1 MSRLAEILPRR
12 LDLRILFLALALT
25 AIGIG
30 MVVSTTAGTPRA
42 DLAGKQIF
50 FAVLGLIAAGVLLA
64 IDYRILLQYS
74 PGLYGLTLLV
84 LLWLPM
90 FGTRIAGA
98 KSWVKVSG
106 GFQLQ
111 PSEFA
116 RISIALLLAWILE
129 NDDRALLRSRTIW
142 ALVAAVGVPVIL
154 VMLQPDLGVALTYL
168 PFLLTALFFGGLPGR
183 WWAIL
188 IVSGTLAVGGSWFL
202 LKEYQK
208 DRIRT
213 VLDPNLAA
221 RGAGYQV
228 RQARIAIGSGGIF
241 GKGWKRG
248 TQSRLG
254 FLPVRHTDF
263 IFAALAEE
271 WGFAGVTIF
280 LALYGFLIA
289 QGLAL
294 ARDARERGWALLV
307 LLLILHIAAQ
317 AVVNLAMNVGVMP
330 TTGITLPFV
339 SYGGSSLIA
348 TWCMVGLMLSV
359 AYRRYVTVS
368 ITSPVPS

>member
-1 MSRLAEILPRR
+1 MSRLAEVIPRR
-12 LDLRILFLALALT
+12 IDLRILFLALALT
-25 AIGIG
+25 AVGIA
-30 MVVSTTAGTPRA
+30 MVVSTTMGTPRG
-42 DLAGKQIF
+42 DLAGRQVL

-64 IDYRILLQYS
+64 VDYRILLQYS

-84 LLWLPM
+84 LLYLPI
-90 FGTRIAGA
+90 FGGRIAGA
-98 KSWVKVSG
+98 RSWIKVGG

-129 NDDRALLRSRTIW
+129 SDDRALLRSRTIW
-142 ALVAAVGVPVIL
+142 ALGAAVGAPVVL
-154 VMLQPDLGVALTYL
+154 VLLQPDLGVALTYL
-168 PFLLTALFFGGLPGR
+168 PFLAVALFFGGIPGR
-183 WWAIL
+183 WWALL
-188 IVSGTLAVGGSWFL
+188 IVTGTLAIGGSWFL
-202 LKEYQK
+202 LKDYQK

-213 VLDPNLAA
+213 FLDPNLAA

-228 RQARIAIGSGGIF
+228 RQARIAIGSGGIL

-271 WGFAGVTIF
+271 WGFAGVAVF

-294 ARDARERGWALLV
+294 ARDARDRGGSMLV
-307 LLLILHIAAQ
+307 LLLVLNIAAQ
-317 AVVNLAMNVGVMP
+317 ALVNLAMNVGVMP

-339 SYGGSSLIA
+339 SYGGSSLVA
-348 TWCMVGLMLSV
+348 TWCMVGLILSV
-359 AYRRYVTVS
+359 AYRRYVNV
-368 ITSPVPS
+368 

>member
-1 MSRLAEILPRR
+1 VSRLAEVLPRR
-12 LDLRILFLALALT
+12 IDLRFLLLALALT
-25 AIGIG
+25 AVGIA
-30 MVVSTTAGTPRA
+30 MVLSTTAGTARG

-50 FAVLGLIAAGVLLA
+50 FAVLGLIAAGVFLA

-84 LLWLPM
+84 LLYLPI
-90 FGTRIAGA
+90 FGKRIAGA
-98 KSWVKVSG
+98 KSWLKVGG

-129 NDDRALLRSRTIW
+129 NDDRALLRPRSI
-142 ALVAAVGVPVIL
+142 ALVGAVIGAPVFL
-154 VMLQPDLGVALTYL
+154 VLLQPDLGVGLTYM
-168 PFLLTALFFGGLPGR
+168 PFLLAALFFGGIPGR
-183 WWAIL
+183 WWTVL
-188 IVSGTLAVGGSWFL
+188 IVVGTLAVGGSWFL
-202 LKEYQK
+202 LKDYQK

-213 VLDPNLAA
+213 FLDPNLAA

-228 RQARIAIGSGGIF
+228 RQARIAIGSGGIL
-241 GKGWKRG
+241 GKGWKQG

-271 WGFAGVTIF
+271 WGFVGVAVF

-289 QGLAL
+289 RALAL
-294 ARDARERGWALLV
+294 ARDARDRGGSMLV
-307 LLLILHIAAQ
+307 LLLILNIATQ
-317 AVVNLAMNVGVMP
+317 ALVNVAMNVGVMP

-339 SYGGSSLIA
+339 SYGGSSLVS
-348 TWCMVGLMLSV
+348 TWCMVGLILSV
-359 AYRRYVTVS
+359 AYRRYVNV
-368 ITSPVPS
+368 

>member
-12 LDLRILFLALALT
+12 IDLRILVLALVLT
-25 AIGIG
+25 AIGIA
-30 MVVSTTAGTPRA
+30 MVVSTTAGTPRG
-42 DLAGKQIF
+42 DLAGKQVF
-50 FAVLGLIAAGVLLA
+50 FAVLGLVAAGVLLA

-74 PGLYGLTLLV
+74 PGLYGFTLFV
-84 LLWLPM
+84 LLLLPIL
-90 FGTRIAGA
+90 GKRIAGA
-98 KSWVKVSG
+98 KSWLKMG
-106 GFQLQ
+106 GFQIQ

-129 NDDRALLRSRTIW
+129 NDDRALLRTRSI
-142 ALVAAVGVPVIL
+142 AAIAAAVGVPIVL
-154 VMLQPDLGVALTYL
+154 VLIQPDLGLALTYL
-168 PFLLTALFFGGLPGR
+168 PFLAAALFFGGIPGR
-183 WWAIL
+183 WWAVL
-188 IVSGTLAVGGSWFL
+188 IIGGSLAIGGSWFL
-202 LKEYQK
+202 LKDYQK

-213 VLDPNLAA
+213 FLDPNLAA

-271 WGFAGVTIF
+271 WGFAGVAIF

-289 QGLAL
+289 RGLAL
-294 ARDARERGWALLV
+294 ARDARDRGGAMLV
-307 LLLILHIAAQ
+307 LLLILNIAAQ
-317 AVVNLAMNVGVMP
+317 ALVNVAMNVGVLP

-348 TWCMVGLMLSV
+348 TWCMLGLILSV
-359 AYRRYVTVS
+359 AYRRYVNV
-368 ITSPVPS
+368 

>member
-1 MSRLAEILPRR
+1 MSRLAEVLPRR
-12 LDLRILFLALALT
+12 IDLRILFLALALT

-50 FAVLGLIAAGVLLA
+50 FAVLGLIAAGVFLA

-74 PGLYGLTLLV
+74 PGLYGFTLLV
-84 LLWLPM
+84 LLSLPI
-90 FGTRIAGA
+90 FGNRIAGS
-98 KSWVKVSG
+98 KSWVKVAG

-183 WWAIL
+183 WWAVL
-188 IVSGTLAVGGSWFL
+188 IVSATLAVGGSWFL
-202 LKEYQK
+202 LKDYQQ

-213 VLDPNLAA
+213 FLDPNLAA

-228 RQARIAIGSGGIF
+228 RQARIAIGSGGIL
-241 GKGWKRG
+241 GKGWKQG

-271 WGFAGVTIF
+271 WGFVGVAAF

-289 QGLAL
+289 RSLAL
-294 ARDARERGWALLV
+294 ARDARDRGGSILVILLV
-307 LLLILHIAAQ
+307 LNIAAQ
-317 AVVNLAMNVGVMP
+317 ALVNVAMNVGVMP

-359 AYRRYVTVS
+359 AYRRYVNV
-368 ITSPVPS
+368 

>member
-1 MSRLAEILPRR
+1 MSRLAEVLPRR
-12 LDLRILFLALALT
+12 IDLRILFLALALT
-25 AIGIG
+25 AIGIA
-30 MVVSTTAGTPRA
+30 MVVSTTAGTPRG
-42 DLAGKQIF
+42 DLANKQIF

-74 PGLYGLTLLV
+74 PGLYGFTLLV
-84 LLWLPM
+84 LLLLPIL
-90 FGTRIAGA
+90 GRRIVGA
-98 KSWVKVSG
+98 KSWPKLGG
-106 GFQLQ
+106 GFQVQ

-129 NDDRALLRSRTIW
+129 NDDRALLRPRTI
-142 ALVAAVGVPVIL
+142 AAIGAAIGVPVVL
-154 VMLQPDLGVALTYL
+154 VLLQPDLGLALTYL
-168 PFLLTALFFGGLPGR
+168 PFLAAALFFGGIPGR
-183 WWAIL
+183 WWAVL
-188 IVSGTLAVGGSWFL
+188 IVGGSLAIGGSWFL
-202 LKEYQK
+202 LKDYQK

-213 VLDPNLAA
+213 FLDPNLAA

-228 RQARIAIGSGGIF
+228 RQARIAIGSGGIL

-271 WGFAGVTIF
+271 WGFAGVAIF

-289 QGLAL
+289 RGLAL
-294 ARDARERGWALLV
+294 ARDARDRGGAMLV
-307 LLLILHIAAQ
+307 LLLILNIAAQ
-317 AVVNLAMNVGVMP
+317 ALLNVAMNVGVMP

-339 SYGGSSLIA
+339 SYGGSSLVA
-348 TWCMVGLMLSV
+348 TWCMVGLILSV
-359 AYRRYVTVS
+359 AYRRYVNV
-368 ITSPVPS
+368 

>member
-1 MSRLAEILPRR
+1 MSRLAEVLPRR
-12 LDLRILFLALALT
+12 IDLRILFLALALT
-25 AIGIG
+25 AIGIA

-84 LLWLPM
+84 LLWLPL
-90 FGTRIAGA
+90 FGKRIAGA
-98 KSWVKVSG
+98 KSWVKVVG
-106 GFQLQ
+106 GFQVQ

-129 NDDRALLRSRTIW
+129 NDDRSLLRSRTIW
-142 ALVAAVGVPVIL
+142 ALAAAVGVPVIL
-154 VMLQPDLGVALTYL
+154 VLLQPDLGVALTYL
-168 PFLLTALFFGGLPGR
+168 PFLLTALFFGGLPAR
-183 WWAIL
+183 WWAVL
-188 IVSGTLAVGGSWFL
+188 IISGALAVSASWFF
-202 LKEYQK
+202 LKDYQK

-213 VLDPNLAA
+213 FLDPNLAA

-228 RQARIAIGSGGIF
+228 RQARIAIGSGGIL
-241 GKGWKRG
+241 GKGWKQG

-271 WGFAGVTIF
+271 WGFVGVAVF

-289 QGLAL
+289 RCLAL
-294 ARDARERGWALLV
+294 ARDARDRGGSVLVILLV
-307 LLLILHIAAQ
+307 LNIAVQ
-317 AVVNLAMNVGVMP
+317 ALVNVAMNVGVMP

-359 AYRRYVTVS
+359 AYRRYVNV
-368 ITSPVPS
+368 

>member
-12 LDLRILFLALALT
+12 IDLRILFLALALT
-25 AIGIG
+25 AIGIA

-42 DLAGKQIF
+42 DLAGKQMLF
-50 FAVLGLIAAGVLLA
+50 TLLGLIAAGIFLA

-74 PGLYGLTLLV
+74 PGLYGFTLFV
-84 LLWLPM
+84 LLLLPIL
-90 FGTRIAGA
+90 GKRIAGA
-98 KSWVKVSG
+98 KSWIKMG
-106 GFQLQ
+106 GFQIQ

-129 NDDRALLRSRTIW
+129 NDDRALLRTRSIAAIAAAIAVPTV
-142 ALVAAVGVPVIL
+142 LVL
-154 VMLQPDLGVALTYL
+154 LQPDLGVALTYL
-168 PFLLTALFFGGLPGR
+168 PFLAAALFFGGIPGR
-183 WWAIL
+183 WWATL
-188 IVSGTLAVGGSWFL
+188 IIGGSLAIGGSWFL
-202 LKEYQK
+202 LKDYQK

-213 VLDPNLAA
+213 FLDPNLAA

-241 GKGWKRG
+241 GKGWKQG

-263 IFAALAEE
+263 VFAALAEE
-271 WGFAGVTIF
+271 WGFAGVAVF
-280 LALYGFLIA
+280 LALYGFLVA
-289 QGLAL
+289 RALAL
-294 ARDARERGWALLV
+294 ARDARDRGGAMLV
-307 LLLILHIAAQ
+307 LLLILNITAQ
-317 AVVNLAMNVGVMP
+317 ALVNVGMNVGVLP

-339 SYGGSSLIA
+339 SYGGSSLVA

-359 AYRRYVTVS
+359 AYRRYVNV
-368 ITSPVPS
+368 

>member
-12 LDLRILFLALALT
+12 IDLHILFFALALT
-25 AIGIG
+25 AIGIA
-30 MVVSTTAGTPRA
+30 MVVSTTAGSPRG

-50 FAVLGLIAAGVLLA
+50 FAVLGLIAAGVLLP
-64 IDYRILLQYS
+64 I
-74 PGLYGLTLLV
+74 
-84 LLWLPM
+84 
-90 FGTRIAGA
+90 FGKRIAGA
-98 KSWVKVSG
+98 RSWIKVGG
-106 GFQLQ
+106 GFQVQ

-129 NDDRALLRSRTIW
+129 SDDRALLRSRTI
-142 ALVAAVGVPVIL
+142 AAIGAATGVPVVL
-154 VMLQPDLGVALTYL
+154 VLLQPDLGLALTYL
-168 PFLLTALFFGGLPGR
+168 PFLAAALFFGGIPGR
-183 WWAIL
+183 WWAVL
-188 IVSGTLAVGGSWFL
+188 IVSGTLAIGGSWFL
-202 LKEYQK
+202 LKDYQK

-213 VLDPNLAA
+213 FLDPNLAA

-271 WGFAGVTIF
+271 GGFAGVAIF

-294 ARDARERGWALLV
+294 ARDARDRGGAMLV
-307 LLLILHIAAQ
+307 LLLIFNIAAQ
-317 AVVNLAMNVGVMP
+317 ALVN
-330 TTGITLPFV
+330 
-339 SYGGSSLIA
+339 
-348 TWCMVGLMLSV
+348 V
-359 AYRRYVTVS
+359 AIR
-368 ITSPVPS
+368 

>member
-1 MSRLAEILPRR
+1 MSRLAEVIPRR
-12 LDLRILFLALALT
+12 IDLRILFLALALT
-25 AIGIG
+25 TVGIA
-30 MVVSTTAGTPRA
+30 MVVSTTMGTPRG
-42 DLAGKQIF
+42 DLAGRQVL

-64 IDYRILLQYS
+64 VDYRILLQYA
-74 PGLYGLTLLV
+74 PGLYALTLLV
-84 LLWLPM
+84 LLYLPI
-90 FGTRIAGA
+90 FGGRIAGA
-98 KSWVKVSG
+98 RSWIKVGG

-129 NDDRALLRSRTIW
+129 SDDRALLRSRTIW
-142 ALVAAVGVPVIL
+142 ALGAAVGVPVVL
-154 VMLQPDLGVALTYL
+154 VLLQPDLGVALTYL
-168 PFLLTALFFGGLPGR
+168 PFLAVALFFGGIPGR
-183 WWAIL
+183 WWALL
-188 IVSGTLAVGGSWFL
+188 IVSGTLAIGGSWFL
-202 LKEYQK
+202 LRDYQK

-213 VLDPNLAA
+213 FLDPNLAA

-228 RQARIAIGSGGIF
+228 RQARIAIGSGGIL

-271 WGFAGVTIF
+271 WGFAGVAVF

-294 ARDARERGWALLV
+294 ARDARDRGGSMLV
-307 LLLILHIAAQ
+307 LLLVLNIAAQ
-317 AVVNLAMNVGVMP
+317 ALVNLAMNVGVMP

-339 SYGGSSLIA
+339 SYGGSSLVA
-348 TWCMVGLMLSV
+348 TWCMVGLILSV
-359 AYRRYVTVS
+359 AYRRYVNV
-368 ITSPVPS
+368 

>member
-1 MSRLAEILPRR
+1 MSRLAEVLPRR
-12 LDLRILFLALALT
+12 IDLRLLFPVIALT
-25 AIGIG
+25 AIGIA
-30 MVVSTTAGTPRA
+30 MVASTTAGTPRG
-42 DLAGKQIF
+42 DLTGKQIL
-50 FAVLGLIAAGVLLA
+50 FAVLGLIAASVFLA

-74 PGLYGLTLLV
+74 PGLYAFTLLV
-84 LLWLPM
+84 LLALPI

-98 KSWVKVSG
+98 KSWVKVGG

-129 NDDRALLRSRTIW
+129 SDDRALLRPRTI
-142 ALVAAVGVPVIL
+142 AAVAAAVGVPVVL
-154 VMLQPDLGVALTYL
+154 VLLQPDLGLALTYL
-168 PFLLTALFFGGLPGR
+168 PFLAVALFFGGIPGR
-183 WWAIL
+183 WWAAL
-188 IVSGTLAVGGSWFL
+188 IVGGALAIGGSWFL
-202 LKEYQK
+202 LKDYQK

-213 VLDPNLAA
+213 FLDPNLEA
-221 RGAGYQV
+221 RGAGYQL

-271 WGFAGVTIF
+271 WGFAGVAVF
-280 LALYGFLIA
+280 FALYGFLIA
-289 QGLAL
+289 RGLAL
-294 ARDARERGWALLV
+294 ARDARDRGGAMLV
-307 LLLILHIAAQ
+307 LLLVLNIGAQ
-317 AVVNLAMNVGVMP
+317 ALVNVAMNVGVLP

-339 SYGGSSLIA
+339 SYGGSSLVA
-348 TWCMVGLMLSV
+348 TWCMAGLILSV
-359 AYRRYVTVS
+359 AYRRYVNV
-368 ITSPVPS
+368 

>member
-12 LDLRILFLALALT
+12 IDLRILFLALTLT
-25 AIGIG
+25 AIGIA
-30 MVVSTTAGTPRA
+30 MVVSTTAGTPRG

-98 KSWVKVSG
+98 
-106 GFQLQ
+106 
-111 PSEFA
+111 
-116 RISIALLLAWILE
+116 LLLAWILE

-142 ALVAAVGVPVIL
+142 ALAAAIGVPVIL

-202 LKEYQK
+202 LKDYQK

-213 VLDPNLAA
+213 FLDPNLAA

-228 RQARIAIGSGGIF
+228 RQARIAIGSGGIL
-241 GKGWKRG
+241 GKGWKQG

-271 WGFAGVTIF
+271 WGFVGVALF

-289 QGLAL
+289 RALAL
-294 ARDARERGWALLV
+294 ARDARDRGGSILVILLV
-307 LLLILHIAAQ
+307 L
-317 AVVNLAMNVGVMP
+317 NL
-330 TTGITLPFV
+330 
-339 SYGGSSLIA
+339 SLIHI
-348 TWCMVGLMLSV
+348 S
-359 AYRRYVTVS
+359 
-368 ITSPVPS
+368 

>member
-12 LDLRILFLALALT
+12 IDLRILFLALALT
-25 AIGIG
+25 AIGIA
-30 MVVSTTAGTPRA
+30 MVVSTTAGTPRG
-42 DLAGKQIF
+42 DLAGKQIL

-74 PGLYGLTLLV
+74 PGLYGFTLLV
-84 LLWLPM
+84 LLLLPI
-90 FGTRIAGA
+90 FGKRIVGA
-98 KSWVKVSG
+98 KSWLKVGG

-142 ALVAAVGVPVIL
+142 ALAAAIGVPVIL

-168 PFLLTALFFGGLPGR
+168 PFLLTALFFGGLPRR

-202 LKEYQK
+202 LKDYQK

-213 VLDPNLAA
+213 FLDPNLAA

-228 RQARIAIGSGGIF
+228 RQARIAIGSGGIA
-241 GKGWKRG
+241 GKGWMKG

-271 WGFAGVTIF
+271 WGCLGVSGV
-280 LALYGFLIA
+280 LALYGLFLARGFAI
-289 QGLAL
+289 
-294 ARDARERGWALLV
+294 ARDARDRGGAMLV
-307 LLLILHIAAQ
+307 LLLI
-317 AVVNLAMNVGVMP
+317 
-330 TTGITLPFV
+330 F
-339 SYGGSSLIA
+339 
-348 TWCMVGLMLSV
+348 
-359 AYRRYVTVS
+359 
-368 ITSPVPS
+368 